1 MAQFSSCSYSRELID
16 ERTKVDL
23 AQFPSLPDVLLW
35 RSIAHPNDVAF
46 MGTDF
51 FLSPTT
57 SSYSSSSNLP
67 DNLTS
72 VIPTTSTTFHKFGKK
87 IVNIAQL
94 IEKRGG
100 FCAGDRVV
108 LLFANS
114 VEFVATL
121 YACWFLGLVPVP
133 MQLPEPARA
142 LEEMLLLV
150 GLLKE
155 LKMSYAPILGDNMAE
170 ELLKHRATRMHLKAH
185 IAARQ
190 DVAIPTVLNVSQA
203 PKMHKALGKEPRI
216 TGLPRINAP
225 HQLPNVSSGMAT
237 VGAVAEPVALISVNY
252 SADMK
257 RTLVK
262 VSHASLMAQCRAQK
276 VQCRFGALNAPV
288 VSYWK
293 MFSGL
298 GTVYSSG
305 IGIFSGVPT
314 VLLRYSDFMTMPHIY
329 LEALERYQGKNESF
343 FLLS

>member
-1 MAQFSSCSYSRELID
+1 MVLLLWAPTFSSPLPPLLI
-16 ERTKVDL
+16 
-23 AQFPSLPDVLLW
+23 LPPLTY
-35 RSIAHPNDVAF
+35 H
-46 MGTDF
+46 
-51 FLSPTT
+51 T
-57 SSYSSSSNLP
+57 S
-67 DNLTS
+67 NLTS
-72 VIPTTSTTFHKFGKK
+72 VTPTTSTTFHKFGKK
-87 IVNIAQL
+87 VVNIAEH

-108 LLFANS
+108 LLFSNS
-114 VEFVATL
+114 VEFVATM

-133 MQLPEPARA
+133 VQLPEPARA

-155 LKMSYAPILGDNMAE
+155 LKASYAPILGDNMAE

-185 IAARQ
+185 IGTRQ
-190 DVAIPTVLNVSQA
+190 DVAVPTVLNVSQA

-216 TGLPRINAP
+216 TGLLRINAL
-225 HQLPNVSSGMAT
+225 HQLLNVCGGMAT
-237 VGAVAEPVALISVNY
+237 VGAVEKSVALISVNY

-262 VSHASLMAQCRAQK
+262 VSHASLMAQCRTQK

-288 VSYWK
+288 VSCWK
-293 MFSGL
+293 SFSGL

-314 VLLRYSDFMTMPHIY
+314 ILLRYSDFITMPQIY
-329 LEALERYQGKNESF
+329 LEALERYHGKNEGIFVSI
-343 FLLS
+343 LSILSQ